1 MINPFKRIKN
11 NSRYTYEGRTII
23 VENTTK
29 DSVTYYDLLEWWEY
43 QPIIPRY
50 CVMKKWDFIKN
61 VKRYKF
67 K

>member
-1 MINPFKRIKN
+1 MLNPFRKIKN
-11 NSRYTYEGRTII
+11 NSRYTYKGRTII

-29 DSVTYYDLLEWWEY
+29 DSIIYYDLLEWWKY
-43 QPIIPRY
+43 QPIIPKY
-50 CVMKKWDFIKN
+50 YSMKKRDFIIN